1 MKNKKMIYIVGG
13 LAVLA
18 IGYYIYKKRK
28 TTETPKENVGGDIIG
43 SNSGTTKP
51 VEPISTPSATPSE
64 TPSETPSATPSS
76 TPAKS
81 PTSTQI
87 QLSKSEVEKRV
98 LKTCGIRPSG
108 AFKEKRNRWDNCKD
122 ETKANLKSQ
131 GLISFDGEYMDFDGD
146 LDNLQDL

>member
-18 IGYYIYKKRK
+18 IGYYVYKKRK
-28 TTETPKENVGGDIIG
+28 TTETPNENVGGDISG
-43 SNSGTTKP
+43 SGSGTTKP
-51 VEPISTPSATPSE
+51 VEPISTPSATPTS
-64 TPSETPSATPSS
+64 TPSS

-87 QLSKSEVEKRV
+87 QLSKGEVEKRV
-98 LKTCGIRPSG
+98 LKACGIRPSG

-131 GLISFDGEYMDFDGD
+131 GLISFDGAYMDFDGD

>member
-1 MKNKKMIYIVGG
+1 MKNKNLIYIVGG
-13 LAVLA
+13 IAVLA
-18 IGYYIYKKRK
+18 IGYYVYKKRK
-28 TTETPKENVGGDIIG
+28 PTETPNENVGGDISG

-51 VEPISTPSATPSE
+51 VEPTSTPSSTPTS
-64 TPSETPSATPSS
+64 TPSS

-98 LKTCGIRPSG
+98 LKACGIKPSG
-108 AFKEKRNRWDNCKD
+108 LFAEKRNRYDKCKD